1 MTIHSRLS
9 KIAYVKILL
18 LMLLDND
25 RQCKKEA
32 LVSVKSLPINIEVSS
47 VSFKIPFD
55 GLI

>member
-18 LMLLDND
+18 LMLLDKD
-25 RQCKKEA
+25 RQCKTEA
-32 LVSVKSLPINIEVSS
+32 LVSVKALPINVEVSS
-47 VSFKIPFD
+47 VSFKIPFY